1 MEMLSDEQVEALR
14 VMCPPPKK
22 LKDMTPDERK
32 EYQRTTKARSRAN
45 AKSAAE
51 KEKARLAGETVQ
63 AHWKRQLAALE
74 RTSPKKLAALRER
87 EDEVWS
93 IIWSVESIM
102 RSVDNGLLLL
112 EDAQAD
118 MESIGKGGLVA
129 VEATQARDRYW
140 QNEEFMSQVARM
152 NTPTQTFLKYGLV
165 VGLPTSTAYHWTKFM
180 ERQGHPIKPFPLN
193 PVPDSQ
199 ENVAPTANYGN

>member
-1 MEMLSDEQVEALR
+1 MEILSDEQVEALR
-14 VMCPPPKK
+14 AMCPPPKK
-22 LKDMTPDERK
+22 LKDMTPEERK

-63 AHWKRQLAALE
+63 AYWKRQLAALE

-93 IIWSVESIM
+93 IIWFAESIM
-102 RSVDNGLLLL
+102 CGKEQTNIDNGLLLL

-129 VEATQARDRYW
+129 VEAANARDRYW

-152 NTPTQTFLKYGLV
+152 NAPTQTFLKYGIV

-180 ERQGHPIKPFPLN
+180 QAEGKSVTPFPSN
-193 PVPDSQ
+193 PPPKPKVQDGES
-199 ENVAPTANYGN
+199 